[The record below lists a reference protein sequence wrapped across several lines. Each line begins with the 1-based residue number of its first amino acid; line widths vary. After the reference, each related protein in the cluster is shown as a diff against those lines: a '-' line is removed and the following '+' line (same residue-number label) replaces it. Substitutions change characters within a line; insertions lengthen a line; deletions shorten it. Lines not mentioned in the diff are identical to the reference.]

1 MPLNASGPLSLGG
14 STVGQSVN
22 LELGKSATA
31 LISMNDTDLRTLFGV
46 ASGQISMSQGY
57 GKSSFSSN
65 ATRGFF
71 AGGSNSPLAGF
82 RNTMSKL
89 TFSNEAWSS
98 IGAVLAVARSG
109 LTGVNSTTR
118 GYYGGG
124 PLNSN
129 EIDGIQFSNETAINP
144 AATLAQGR
152 TPEGTQS
159 TTRGYF
165 VGGSYNTTIPGPST
179 QTNEIDGIQFSDET
193 AINPAATLVQARINH
208 ATVNSSTR
216 GYFGGG
222 TLFPAPGYLENEIDG
237 FIFSSETSINPA
249 ATLVQGRTG
258 LSGVSS
264 TTRGY
269 FGGGEPSGP
278 VRITTEID
286 GIEFSSETSINPAAA
301 LAQARHGLV
310 GVSSSTRGYFLGG
323 DSQRPVSDSD
333 TIRSEEIDGILFSN
347 ETAIN
352 PAATITGGLT
362 SGASTQDSN
371 N

>member
-14 STVGQSVN
+14 ATAGESVN

-31 LISMNDTDLRTLFGV
+31 LISMNDSDLRTLFGV
-46 ASGQISMSQGY
+46 ASGQISINQGY

-71 AGGSNSPLAGF
+71 AGGSNTPLAGS

-124 PLNSN
+124 DVST
-129 EIDGIQFSNETAINP
+129 EIDGIEFSNETAINP
-144 AATLAQGR
+144 AATLAQSR
-152 TPEGTQS
+152 NPEGTQS

-165 VGGSYNTTIPGPST
+165 VGGSVPFPTN
-179 QTNEIDGIQFSDET
+179 QTNEIDGIEFSNET
-193 AINPAATLVQARINH
+193 AINPAAALTQARS
-208 ATVNSSTR
+208 AFASVNSSTR

-222 TLFPAPGYLENEIDG
+222 SRPGPPFVSNEISG
-237 FIFSSETSINPA
+237 LIFSNETATSPA
-249 ATLVQGRTG
+249 ATLVVARLNLTG
-258 LSGVSS
+258 VNS

-269 FGGGEPSGP
+269 FCGGTPGT
-278 VRITTEID
+278 RTEID
-286 GIEFSSETSINPAAA
+286 GIEFSNETAINPAAA
-301 LAQARHGLV
+301 LAARHSLV
-310 GVSSSTRGYFLGG
+310 GVSSSTRGYFVGG
-323 DSQRPVSDSD
+323 DSQRPSSDGD
-333 TIRSEEIDGILFSN
+333 AIRSSEIDGIEFSN
-347 ETAIN
+347 ETAVN
-352 PAATITGGLT
+352 PAAAITD
-362 SGASTQDSN
+362 SIIDGASTQDSN